1 MSDCPECGVIN
12 YGINPRCASCVR
24 KVMLERISLLE
35 AHVTTDNSAVIA
47 TLEARIA
54 LLEAAEKH
62 NEILQESNR
71 VAHDRIALLEA
82 EVKEA
87 RKQGLEDG
95 YMRANIE
102 NVGAYTLLK
111 EENQRLRRALQ
122 HVQFYALDN
131 VPDELREM
139 AKAVL
144 QEQGE

>member
-1 MSDCPECGVIN
+1 MSDQLYDAYDDAC
-12 YGINPRCASCVR
+12 
-24 KVMLERISLLE
+24 
-35 AHVTTDNSAVIA
+35 
-47 TLEARIA
+47 
-54 LLEAAEKH
+54 
-62 NEILQESNR
+62 NR
-71 VAHDRIALLEA
+71 VREQDAEIAALKARIALLEA

-139 AKAVL
+139 AKALL
-144 QEQGE
+144 QEDKP